1 MEDVLDVY
9 ARPYDPKRPK
19 VCMDEGGKELRDT
32 PNGTLP
38 MQPGQP
44 VREDYEYERLGK
56 ANLFLWVEPLA
67 GRRRVLVTER
77 HTACDFADA
86 LKVLV
91 DEEYPDAEKVV
102 LVTDNLNIHKAAS
115 LYERFE
121 PEEAHRIANKIEWHY
136 TPEHGSWLNMAE
148 CELSVLAR
156 QCLSR
161 RIPDIETLRRE
172 ATAWEVRRNNAQVTI
187 DWQFTTA
194 DARTKLKRLYPQI
207 TERVTGNEPSS
218 TIPE

>member
-9 ARPYDPKRPK
+9 ARPYNPQRPQ
-19 VCMDEGGKELRDT
+19 VCLDEGGKELRDT
-32 PNGTLP
+32 PNGTIP

-44 VREDYEYERLGK
+44 AREDYEYERLGK

-91 DEEYPDAEKVV
+91 DEEYPDADKIV

-121 PEEAHRIANKIEWHY
+121 PEEAHRIANRIEWHY
-136 TPEHGSWLNMAE
+136 TPEHGSWLNMASANSR
-148 CELSVLAR
+148 CWPGSVYLGAF
-156 QCLSR
+156 QISR
-161 RIPDIETLRRE
+161 RCDEKRPLGKSAATAPTLRS
-172 ATAWEVRRNNAQVTI
+172 
-187 DWQFTTA
+187 
-194 DARTKLKRLYPQI
+194 
-207 TERVTGNEPSS
+207 TGSLLRQ
-218 TIPE
+218 TLG